1 MGFKLGSESR
11 KINEPNFKNRFNSD
25 DVSVP
30 GVPVI
35 RTELDKGILGEAN
48 IDGSIF
54 LDNSVEPGS
63 PEERAILQHEMKHIV
78 DMKTGK
84 LSYTDDTLTWM
95 GEDFQRQDGMI
106 NYNGTW
112 MPEGSKDFPWEKH

>member
-1 MGFKLGSESR
+1 MAFKLGSEHR
-11 KINEPNFKNRFNSD
+11 KLNYNDAKNRFKKD
-25 DVSVP
+25 QASVP
-30 GVPVI
+30 GTPVI
-35 RTELDKGILGEAN
+35 RKKLNGVKAEAN